1 MNARVSDPIRKI
13 GSEIASNR
21 RLQIGLVVIAGIL
34 VLYAVLVLFDLR
46 QAQETAYVERREQ
59 LQKMRELA
67 GQDVWIGR
75 AQAVARVRG
84 GLAAEI
90 PEFETVGVAQ
100 AQLTSWL
107 RELAQSFGGSA
118 VQIQSQAAQQ
128 VAGEPGVWRIP
139 VVLSGDVGPSRAL
152 DLIQQVERRS
162 VLTVIEQALLLNRE
176 NKAFSLT
183 IVAYVRVRGTESNV
197 AP

>member
-1 MNARVSDPIRKI
+1 MNDPVRKMFAEI
-13 GSEIASNR
+13 GANR
-21 RLQIGLVVIAGIL
+21 RLQVGLVVIGAIL
-34 VLYAVLVLFDLR
+34 VLYAGLLLFDLR
-46 QAQETAYVERREQ
+46 QEQEAAYVQRREQ
-59 LQKMRELA
+59 LQKMQELA

-118 VQIQSQAAQQ
+118 VQIQSQTAQQ
-128 VAGEPGVWRIP
+128 VAGELGLWRIP
-139 VVLSGDVGPSRAL
+139 VVLSGDVGPSRTL
-152 DLIQQVERRS
+152 ELIQQIERRS
-162 VLTVIEQALLLNRE
+162 VLTVIEQAMLLNRE

-183 IVAYVRVRGTESNV
+183 VVAYVRVSGKASNA

>member
-1 MNARVSDPIRKI
+1 MSASVNDPVRKMFAEI
-13 GSEIASNR
+13 GANR
-21 RLQIGLVVIAGIL
+21 RLQVGLVVIGAIL
-34 VLYAVLVLFDLR
+34 VLYAGLLLFDLR
-46 QAQETAYVERREQ
+46 QEQEAAYVQRREQ
-59 LQKMRELA
+59 LQKMQELA

-118 VQIQSQAAQQ
+118 VQIQSQTAQQ
-128 VAGEPGVWRIP
+128 VAGELGLWRIP
-139 VVLSGDVGPSRAL
+139 VVLSGDVGPSRTL
-152 DLIQQVERRS
+152 ELIQQIERRS
-162 VLTVIEQALLLNRE
+162 VLTVIEQAMLLNRE

-183 IVAYVRVRGTESNV
+183 VVAYVRVSGKASNA